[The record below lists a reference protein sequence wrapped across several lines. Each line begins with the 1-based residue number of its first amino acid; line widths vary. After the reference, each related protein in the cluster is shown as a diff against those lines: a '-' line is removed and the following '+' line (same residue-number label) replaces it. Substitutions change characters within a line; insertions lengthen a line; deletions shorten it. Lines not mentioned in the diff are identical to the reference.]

1 MFKNFPLDFSV
12 EDITAVVDCMY
23 DRSKVSSEAQPYFGA
38 LRLEWISKLLPPGGG
53 MTELEVDKVR
63 ALSL

>member
-1 MFKNFPLDFSV
+1 
-12 EDITAVVDCMY
+12 MY

-38 LRLEWISKLLPPGGG
+38 LRLEWISELLPPGGG
-53 MTELEVDKVR
+53 MAKLEVDKVR